1 MGPSHCSKADDKR
14 GHLFS
19 VDARFCWW
27 RWRYRAIERPPRH
40 RYLPMYLYHRLV
52 LRGGVAGGVHD
63 PNTRHMSTTSAAS
76 EHFRYF
82 MGVAITSLNTPYH
95 TGVAHKSFR
104 QYNLLG
110 QSSRHSGMVKC
121 RFWATTQSLVVHG
134 GGCCLIFIMA
144 EKLAGAPLWW
154 VVRDSNWAK
163 NHSNRP
169 VLFLP

>member
-1 MGPSHCSKADDKR
+1 MRCP
-14 GHLFS
+14 LFS

-27 RWRYRAIERPPRH
+27 RWRYRATDRPSRH
-40 RYLPMYLYHRLV
+40 WYLPMCLYYRLV
-52 LRGGVAGGVHD
+52 RRGGVVVGVHD
-63 PNTRHMSTTSAAS
+63 RNTRHMSTTSAAS

-82 MGVAITSLNTPYH
+82 MFIAIFSFNMPYR
-95 TGVAHKSFR
+95 TGVSQKSCR
-104 QYNLLG
+104 QHNALG
-110 QSSRHSGMVKC
+110 QSSEDSGTVKC
-121 RFWATTQSLVVHG
+121 RFWATTQSPVVYVGLLVL
-134 GGCCLIFIMA
+134 CFIMA